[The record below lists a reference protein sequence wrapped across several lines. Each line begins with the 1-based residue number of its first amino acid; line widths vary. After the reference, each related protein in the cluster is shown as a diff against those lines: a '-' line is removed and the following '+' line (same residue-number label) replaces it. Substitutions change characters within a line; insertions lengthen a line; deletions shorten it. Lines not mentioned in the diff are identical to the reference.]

1 MHESSGL
8 RFDIYERVHLPQEA
22 ADIREIEEIELTPCV
37 QAERRGD
44 QVVLRG
50 SLLLG
55 GVYLPDDESRG
66 LRQLEHWIP
75 VEITL
80 PQERV
85 GRLED
90 LAVEVDNFDVDLLD
104 KRTLNITGVLML
116 QGVEAGPSAGR
127 QQAYAWGEEPYTVV
141 HRRGREDPE
150 EAAPEL
156 SGDAARTGEE
166 AEMSFALVG
175 GPAPDETADPAGEQA
190 AWRGTGEPD
199 ALDAAG
205 AAAGEAAEDASASDP
220 AAEAVEAG
228 SAEPEQ
234 PAGEL
239 APVTGP
245 VEWKAFAAR
254 AEESAAATGE
264 AAAEDAKQPP
274 SDSDPAPASEPAYS
288 AAEAAEDDGAAVRA
302 DSAFAQEESPSGEA
316 AGGDEPADSQ
326 PREPLAGE
334 TASSVTVG
342 AQPASGKADL
352 RVAFG
357 AKRDDV
363 DSGAEGTPGPGKLF
377 FPERR
382 EARAEAGLKAQA
394 QEAAEPE
401 QPREPADAGQRQAVS
416 DEADWKN
423 LFRGAAAQESFRTV
437 RLCIVQKDDTLDAI
451 AMRYQRNP
459 REIALANRLDGTP
472 LTEGQVLYI
481 P

>member
-1 MHESSGL
+1 
-8 RFDIYERVHLPQEA
+8 
-22 ADIREIEEIELTPCV
+22 
-37 QAERRGD
+37 
-44 QVVLRG
+44 VVLRG

-55 GVYLPDDESRG
+55 GVYLPDDESRD

-127 QQAYAWGEEPYTVV
+127 QQTYAWGEEPYTVV
-141 HRRGREDPE
+141 HRRGRELPE
-150 EAAPEL
+150 EAAPES
-156 SGDAARTGEE
+156 SGDFARTGEE
-166 AEMSFALVG
+166 AEWSFAQAG
-175 GPAPDETADPAGEQA
+175 GSVPDEAAESAGEQA
-190 AWRGTGEPD
+190 EWRISGEPQ

-205 AAAGEAAEDASASDP
+205 TDAAEAAETASASDP
-220 AAEAVEAG
+220 AAETAEAG
-228 SAEPEQ
+228 SAEPDESSGE
-234 PAGEL
+234 PAP
-239 APVTGP
+239 ATGP

-254 AEESAAATGE
+254 AEESAAAAGE
-264 AAAEDAKQPP
+264 AAAEDARQPA
-274 SDSDPAPASEPAYS
+274 SGSDPAPAAEPAFS
-288 AAEAAEDDGAAVRA
+288 AADAAEAGEAIVRTDTASAQAE
-302 DSAFAQEESPSGEA
+302 SLSGEA
-316 AGGDEPADSQ
+316 DGDEPADSQ

-334 TASSVTVG
+334 TAPSVTVG
-342 AQPASGKADL
+342 AQPASGKGDL

-357 AKRDDV
+357 TKREDG
-363 DSGAEGTPGPGKLF
+363 DSEAEGAPGLGKLF

-382 EARAEAGLKAQA
+382 EARAEAGLKAQT

-401 QPREPADAGQRQAVS
+401 QPREPADAGLRQAAS
-416 DEADWKN
+416 DEVDWKN

-437 RLCIVQKDDTLDAI
+437 RLCIVQKDDTLEAI
-451 AMRYQRNP
+451 AIRYQRNP
-459 REIALANRLDGTP
+459 REIALANRLDGSP